1 MRESAERA
9 GSSTC
14 STRPRLCPAF
24 HLHIWIYGLTASHVS
39 TSTERQLA
47 LPETSEGKKTESKM
61 IFLGR
66 GNYAHL
72 QCKCLS
78 NHPGALSADRCNSC
92 PCLCFHTTH
101 LPASAFKALTFHC
114 STSSSCFQKGSDFL
128 DVHRVPFHL
137 SPVSKNHPT
146 DENYTGCSAA
156 G

>member
-1 MRESAERA
+1 MNQPSAPVHPPAVRGLASVRVSPPHLDLRPHSITRVDINRETTRIA
-9 GSSTC
+9 GDK
-14 STRPRLCPAF
+14 RR
-24 HLHIWIYGLTASHVS
+24 
-39 TSTERQLA
+39 
-47 LPETSEGKKTESKM
+47 KKTESKM
-61 IFLGR
+61 IFLGG